1 MLTKLFKRFRPAA
14 PGDKFNTVT
23 EEEHG
28 IAREDISAAALSVI
42 TRLQRF
48 GYAAFLVGGSVRDLL
63 LHNHPKDFDVATNAT
78 PEQVK
83 EVFRQARII
92 GRRFQIV
99 HVRQGREIIEVTTF
113 RGSHMDSLDSG
124 NGEAEQ
130 SDHGVLLRDNV
141 YTHDIVEDAIRRD
154 FTVNALYYNP
164 TTAEVL
170 DFSTGI
176 EDLKKRQIRILGD
189 PESRYKED
197 PVRLLRAVRFAAKLG
212 FSIEPATEKPIR
224 EHADYLDHVPPARRF
239 EEVLKLFM
247 NGSATATFTLLRDY
261 GLLKYLF
268 PATDHCMDKASE
280 RDRNLVTH
288 ALTNTDKR
296 IRQGMR
302 VTPAFLYAV
311 FLWLP
316 LRANM
321 RPLIEESK
329 MSVHEAMQSAAQG
342 IISQQL
348 SYTAIP
354 KRFLIPMREIW
365 TLQLR
370 LPRRDGKKAQLLS
383 EHPRFRA
390 AYDFLL
396 LREQSGENMNG
407 LGGWWTRFQEASN
420 EEKEKMVQ
428 EIPSS
433 KPRRRK
439 KRSSSA
445 PSDES

>member
-1 MLTKLFKRFRPAA
+1 MLTKLFKLFESADTR
-14 PGDKFNTVT
+14 DKFKTVS
-23 EEEHG
+23 ENQHG
-28 IAREDISAAALSVI
+28 IAREDISAGALSVI

-83 EVFRQARII
+83 AVFRQARVI

-113 RGSHMDSLDSG
+113 RGSHTDSQG

-141 YTHDIVEDAIRRD
+141 YSHDIEEDALRRD

-164 TTAEVL
+164 TSAEVL
-170 DFSTGI
+170 DFSTGL
-176 EDLKKRQIRILGD
+176 EDLHKRQIRILGD
-189 PESRYKED
+189 PDSRYKED

-212 FSIEPATEKPIR
+212 FSIEPSTEKPIR

-268 PATDHCMDKASE
+268 PPTDHCLDKASE
-280 RDRNLVTH
+280 RDRNLVSQ
-288 ALTNTDKR
+288 ALINTDKR
-296 IRQGMR
+296 IRQGKR

-321 RPLIEESK
+321 RYLVEDKK
-329 MSVHEAMQSAAQG
+329 MSAHEAMQNAAHSV
-342 IISQQL
+342 ISQQL
-348 SYTAIP
+348 ASTAIP

-365 TLQLR
+365 SLQLR
-370 LPRRDGKKAQLLS
+370 LPRRDGKKAFIVS

-396 LREQSGENMNG
+396 LREQAGENMNG
-407 LGGWWTRFQEASN
+407 LGSWWTQFQEAGE
-420 EEKEKMVQ
+420 EEKYKMAQ
-428 EIPSS
+428 ALSSS
-433 KPRRRK
+433 KPRRKRK
-439 KRSSSA
+439 RPSSA
-445 PSDES
+445 RSDES